1 MVNVTLFRRRSGAG
15 GGRDPAYT
23 WVSESPN
30 FVDFQTWVQ
39 YMMGVPE
46 DSMPDVITLEMAFDE
61 SLNLAL
67 DDLAY
72 ISYQQGTP
80 SLYALAV
87 YNLGGAILCDI
98 AQDTPPSTFWTDL
111 RNKFNIAS
119 FAFTIVTGSSDQ
131 GTSKTGIV
139 PNFVQELGPLDFW
152 LMQTPWGR
160 QYLMIAGAWGAVWG
174 IS

>member
-1 MVNVTLFRRRSGAG
+1 MVNATLFKRRTA
-15 GGRDPAYT
+15 RDPAYA

-46 DSMPDVITLEMAFDE
+46 ANLPDVFTMEMAFDE

-67 DDLAY
+67 DDLAT
-72 ISYQQGTP
+72 ITYQPGTP
-80 SLYALAV
+80 SIYALAV
-87 YNLGGAILCDI
+87 YNLGAAILLDI
-98 AQDTPPSTFWTDL
+98 AQDPEGSTYWSDL
-111 RNKFNIAS
+111 RNRFGVTT
-119 FAFTIVTGSSDQ
+119 FAYSILTGSSDQ
-131 GTSKTGIV
+131 GTSKSSMV
-139 PNFVQELGPLDFW
+139 PNFVQEMGPLDFW

-160 QYLMIAGAWGAVWG
+160 QYIMIAGAWGTVWG